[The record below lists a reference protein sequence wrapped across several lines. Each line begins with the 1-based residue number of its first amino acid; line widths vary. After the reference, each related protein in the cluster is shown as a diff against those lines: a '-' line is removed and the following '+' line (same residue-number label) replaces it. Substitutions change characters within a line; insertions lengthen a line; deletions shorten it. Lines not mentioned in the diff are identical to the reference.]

1 MAPTF
6 TTSRVAAAGV
16 SVAFLLIN
24 LLLISVG
31 LRVPTV
37 SG

>member
-1 MAPTF
+1 MASTSI
-6 TTSRVAAAGV
+6 TSRVAAAGV
-16 SVAFLLIN
+16 SVAFLLS

>member
-1 MAPTF
+1 MALTSTF
-6 TTSRVAAAGV
+6 SRFAAAGV
-16 SVAFLLIN
+16 SVAFLLLS

>member
-1 MAPTF
+1 MASTRP
-6 TTSRVAAAGV
+6 TSRVTAAGV

-24 LLLISVG
+24 LLISVG

>member
-1 MAPTF
+1 MASTH
-6 TTSRVAAAGV
+6 TTSRVTAAGV

>member
-1 MAPTF
+1 MASTR
-6 TTSRVAAAGV
+6 TISRVTAAGV
-16 SVAFLLIN
+16 SVAFLLIS